1 MSPKRE
7 TLPSDRK
14 ASAVVAVSP
23 PLYKGRWETGTLGRI
38 LNAMRLSDRLSRL
51 LDGLPEG
58 ASVTIQAES
67 IQGWLDEAE
76 SESDPPDKPVVAS
89 LEDHLLTV
97 DEAAGV
103 LAVERTW
110 LYRHADKLP
119 FTRKLSAG
127 TLRFS
132 SSGLQRWLASRR

>member
-1 MSPKRE
+1 M
-7 TLPSDRK
+7 TLRAHCLGCRD
-14 ASAVVAVSP
+14 P
-23 PLYKGRWETGTLGRI
+23 PWKVTGSRSHVIPHNSLI
-38 LNAMRLSDRLSRL
+38 AMRLADRLSRL

-132 SSGLQRWLASRR
+132 SKGLHRWLASRG